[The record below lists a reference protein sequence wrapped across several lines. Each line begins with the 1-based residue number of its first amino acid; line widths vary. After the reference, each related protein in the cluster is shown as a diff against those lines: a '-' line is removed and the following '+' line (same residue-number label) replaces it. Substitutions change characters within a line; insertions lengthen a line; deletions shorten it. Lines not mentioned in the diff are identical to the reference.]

1 MVSKSNTRFVQL
13 LKERKICCHQ
23 SKIHCINMLWRK
35 KTIVDS
41 FKVVGD
47 FYYNKDSSHGNN
59 GRMYVS
65 KHIEYILSLIQY
77 GVRLGFKK
85 KSFNLSQFFQEF

>member
-1 MVSKSNTRFVQL
+1 
-13 LKERKICCHQ
+13 
-23 SKIHCINMLWRK
+23 MLWRK

-59 GRMYVS
+59 ERMYVA
-65 KHIEYILSLIQY
+65 H
-77 GVRLGFKK
+77 
-85 KSFNLSQFFQEF
+85 